1 MAKYTEASLHL
12 ITDTIAT
19 LRRLLSQ
26 DPQFI
31 SRLSASYLAGEL
43 ARLLVWTGAVPVRI
57 DVVDGW
63 WIIRSDKDWLAQTD
77 GSVSLW
83 YFHHIVWFPE
93 AGREACRSEA
103 LLTAFADVVVTR
115 GATDEV
121 TWITGDGSRWV
132 LPNEILDQ
140 FTQLKSGRI
149 VAFRYSGDK
158 ARVSGDARPE

>member
-1 MAKYTEASLHL
+1 MTEYSKESLHI
-12 ITDTIAT
+12 ITDSISV
-19 LRRLLSQ
+19 LRRFLSR
-26 DPQFI
+26 DPHFV
-31 SRLSASYLAGEL
+31 SKLSASYLAAEFV
-43 ARLLVWTGAVPVRI
+43 RDLVLTGSIPIHVDMI
-57 DVVDGW
+57 DEW
-63 WIIRSDKDWLAQTD
+63 WIVRSDKDWLTQPD

-83 YFHHIVWFPE
+83 NFHHVVPLPE
-93 AGREACRSEA
+93 AGREACRGEA